1 MIQAARRYAA
11 GCDAERAVQLSP
23 EADKAYYSRGCVRF
37 LMGEYVHAL
46 NDFKQAL
53 QINTDHHYTAGL
65 AVAYHA
71 LGGES
76 NTDEARNLWAR
87 LVAGD
92 ERYADADWLHS
103 EFGWPEPL
111 MAEARQ
117 VIALVDRET

>member
-1 MIQAARRYAA
+1 VPSLGVAYANRGLIQAARGDMAA
-11 GCDAERAVQLSP
+11 GMADAERAVQLSP

-76 NTDEARNLWAR
+76 NTDEARNLWTR

-92 ERYADADWLHS
+92 
-103 EFGWPEPL
+103 
-111 MAEARQ
+111 
-117 VIALVDRET
+117 